1 MVVNC
6 TRAVSASSI
15 ELVSFAA
22 GQTKTANLIGRFYD
36 PAIALRLNGLTIK
49 RFNSAFYCEQ
59 KRLAATV

>member
-22 GQTKTANLIGRFYD
+22 GQTKTANLIGRCYD

-49 RFNSAFYCEQ
+49 RFNCAFYC
-59 KRLAATV
+59 